1 MPIFSTNNRQGGLS
15 IFLRLLL
22 DEGGADI
29 RARAKV
35 GHEPLHVACLGNWGE
50 VVKFLVTKGA
60 DPETIDKNGKR
71 CIHLA
76 VEGNRVEA
84 IRELLNQRK
93 VIDYAGL

>member
-1 MPIFSTNNRQGGLS
+1 MIF
-15 IFLRLLL
+15 RLLL

-35 GHEPLHVACLGNWGE
+35 GHEPLHVACLGNWGK
-50 VVKFLVTKGA
+50 VVKFLLTKGA
-60 DPETIDKNGKR
+60 NPESIDNNGKR

-93 VIDYAGL
+93 VYDYAGS